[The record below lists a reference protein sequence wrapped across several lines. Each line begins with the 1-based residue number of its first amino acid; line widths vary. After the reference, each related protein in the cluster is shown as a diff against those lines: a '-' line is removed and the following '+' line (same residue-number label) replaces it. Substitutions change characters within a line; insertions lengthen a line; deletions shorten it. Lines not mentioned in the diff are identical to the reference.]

1 MAEEY
6 FGSLSLKLILQSYG
20 LLNSMGHVYVLKEL
34 VVECR
39 LLLLMDMLIDVQIS
53 TLDMHLDWH
62 TLLIL
67 D

>member
-1 MAEEY
+1 
-6 FGSLSLKLILQSYG
+6 
-20 LLNSMGHVYVLKEL
+20 MGHVYVLKEL

-39 LLLLMDMLIDVQIS
+39 LLLLMDMLIDVQIN